1 MCSAAT
7 KPLESL
13 IRDHITDLQQDIP
26 PSVTLMAVSKKK
38 SASCVRAA
46 YDCGLR
52 HFGESRIQ
60 EAVPKQKEVADLSN
74 LVWHFIGTLQS
85 NKAKKAI
92 THFHW
97 IHSVDS
103 LKLAQRL
110 DRLSQEENRR
120 PNLCLQ
126 VKVLPDPHKS
136 GWNIDE
142 LMAALPELYQL
153 SHVAIRGLMVIP
165 PLGLSPE
172 ETHQCFAKAA
182 DLFTAIQCNSSNYWS
197 QFDQLSMGMS
207 GDYQE
212 AIAAGSTMIR
222 LGRTIFGERDQ

>member
-7 KPLESL
+7 KPLDSL
-13 IRDHITDLQQDIP
+13 IRDRITDLQQDIP

-38 SASCVRAA
+38 TALCVRAA

-60 EAVPKQKEVADLSN
+60 EAVPKQEEVADLSD

-92 THFHW
+92 AHFHW

-110 DRLSQEENRR
+110 DRLSQEEHRR

-142 LMAALPELYQL
+142 LTKALPELYQL

-165 PLGLSPE
+165 PLGLNRE
-172 ETHQCFAKAA
+172 ETRRCFLKAA
-182 DLFTAIQCNSSNYWS
+182 HLFKTIQDESANHWT

-212 AIAAGSTMIR
+212 AIAAGSTIIR